1 MRFRW
6 AYLKR
11 VLAGSIFGLYM
22 AHLLY
27 FLNPQVNVTPGRLAL
42 VTIVYGL
49 TCGLLFGSA
58 LWWLRVLR
66 VRLFGRPDDG
76 QFRAH
81 GFGYITLAAFIAS
94 IIYWMHLTTVRIYLP
109 PGAVR
114 ILSKATN
121 VITATAFVLLAL
133 WFFERGAD
141 RRRSRI
147 IFAITAA
154 VIALSSFFLY
164 QRRESYRTAE
174 RGVVVANVGT
184 VAGQRPVMLVVI
196 RNLPYDWLVTLGS
209 EGGLPFFEHAMSGG
223 YFSRIEPFPTTS
235 PKALWASLATGKLP
249 YRHGV
254 TGRFAYR
261 TPLNGSDPR
270 ERFLLVPSG
279 VGIRAWGLIPPVQR
293 ISAPLPAGDSLP
305 VWGIFERLSLRT
317 AVIGWPAVRDGDSG
331 LVVSDTMLRA
341 SRPSAAMLQRLSGAG
356 ARRDVAAQDVE
367 ADVAA
372 LNAAGE
378 AAAGAELTVAW
389 LDGFART
396 QLAVHVYSNQLDGGD
411 TAKGA
416 VMRAYIQELDRA
428 LDALA
433 RVRPDHLIF
442 ICSPAAVTPPDVP
455 ATVLEFIMKR
465 FREGDAG
472 AEDGF
477 LLLSGPGVAHPQRTG
492 PAFVTDLVPTVLF
505 AAGLPVGRDMD
516 GAVISSAFDESFLR
530 DRLLTAIQTYE
541 SERLVV
547 RRATRVP

>member
-1 MRFRW
+1 VKFRW

-27 FLNPQVNVTPGRLAL
+27 FLNPQVNVTAGRLVT

-58 LWWLRVLR
+58 LWGLRALR
-66 VRLFGRPDDG
+66 VRLFGRPDEG
-76 QFRAH
+76 HYRAH

-94 IIYWMHLTTVRIYLP
+94 VIYWIHLTTVRIYLP

-147 IFAITAA
+147 IFGITAA

-209 EGGLPFFEHAMSGG
+209 EGGLPFFDHAMSRG

-261 TPLNGSDPR
+261 TPLNGSDPD
-270 ERFLLVPSG
+270 ERFLLIPSG
-279 VGIRAWGLIPPVQR
+279 VGFAAWGLVPPVQR
-293 ISAPLPAGDSLP
+293 ISAPLPSGDSLP
-305 VWGIFERLSLRT
+305 VWRLFERLSLRSD
-317 AVIGWPAVRDGDSG
+317 VIGWPAVKRGDAG
-331 LVVSDTMLRA
+331 VVVTDAMLA
-341 SRPSAAMLQRLSGAG
+341 VSRPSPATLQRLGGSAAG
-356 ARRDVAAQDVE
+356 RDVAAKNIE
-367 ADVAA
+367 ADLAA
-372 LNAAGE
+372 LDAAGH
-378 AAAGAELTVAW
+378 APAGTELTVAW
-389 LDGFART
+389 LEGFART
-396 QLAVHVYSNQLDGGD
+396 QLAAHVYSNQLDAGD

-433 RVRPDHLIF
+433 REHPDHLMF

-455 ATVLEFIMKR
+455 ATAFEFARQRLRGGI
-465 FREGDAG
+465 AG

-477 LLLSGPGVAHPQRTG
+477 LLISGPGVAHLERTD
-492 PAFVTDLVPTVLF
+492 PAYVTDLVPTILF

-516 GAVISSAFDESFLR
+516 GAVISRAFDEAFLR
-530 DRLLTAIQTYE
+530 DRLLTAIPTYE
-541 SERLVV
+541 AERLVV
-547 RRATRVP
+547 RRTNVVR